1 MTQQVKIDKDGAA
14 ETQNKEHFKTA
25 GEEKCMNETED
36 VKERQRMGQRRK
48 DKRCKEMD
56 IERERGEERKRKREI
71 IVKEN

>member
-48 DKRCKEMD
+48 DKRCK
-56 IERERGEERKRKREI
+56 
-71 IVKEN
+71 